1 MDQGPAAVTKAGVEE
16 FDYIVVGA
24 GSAGCV
30 VASRLSEDPRVK
42 VLLLEAGGANT
53 HPYLKM
59 PLGFLKAVMDPRFNW
74 GFLTEPEPGLDGRQL
89 PLPRGRVLGGSSS
102 INGMFYMRGHP
113 ADYDQWRQMGA
124 SGWGYADVLPYFKRM
139 EKSFRGEGKYHG
151 GSGPVEVNSIA
162 SKLLLHEPL
171 MEAAPKAG
179 FPTSDDLAGDRPE
192 GFARGE
198 QTIDKR
204 GRRVSAATA
213 YLKPALG
220 RANLEIRTGAMTHR
234 IQFDDRRAV
243 GVEYEID
250 GVRRT
255 ARCRREVIIS
265 GGAFN
270 SPHLLM
276 LSGIGPAAE
285 LAEHGIETI
294 ANSPGV
300 GRNLSEHANVSLE
313 WDAKSPVTF
322 LKHLRFDKLMLS
334 TLRWAA
340 LGTGPLA
347 TQLNSCNIVV
357 RTRPDYDRPDLQ
369 VMANP
374 IRFDARIW
382 FPWFTERQSHVFW
395 AGLVALH
402 PRSRGW
408 VRLKSADP
416 HALPRVQLNLMTDP
430 ADLAQMRDAIRAV
443 RRIYRTEPQADL
455 LGAER
460 MPGEDVDSDAALDAF
475 IRASCYVAMHPVGT
489 CAMGMG
495 AESVVDSD
503 LRVIGVDG
511 LRVVDAS
518 VMPTVPGGNTN
529 APTIMIG
536 EKAADLIRGRSLARA
551 DV

>member
-1 MDQGPAAVTKAGVEE
+1 MEE

-30 VASRLSEDPRVK
+30 VAARLSEDPNVK
-42 VLLLEAGGANT
+42 VLLLEAGGPNK

-59 PLGFLKAVMDPRFNW
+59 PLGFLKAVVDPRFNW
-74 GFLTEPEPGLDGRQL
+74 GFLTEPEPGLGGRQL

-113 ADYDQWRQMGA
+113 GDYDQWRQMGA
-124 SGWGYADVLPYFKRM
+124 SGWGFADVLPYFKRM
-139 EKSFRGEGKYHG
+139 EKSWRGEGKYHG
-151 GSGPVEVNSIA
+151 ASGPVEVNSI
-162 SKLLLHEPL
+162 SSPFLLHEPL

-179 FPTSDDLAGDRPE
+179 FPTSEDLAGDNPE

-198 QTIDKR
+198 QTIDGR

-220 RANLEIRTGAMTHR
+220 RPNLEVRTGALTHKVV
-234 IQFDDRRAV
+234 FNGNRAV
-243 GVEYEID
+243 GVDYEM
-250 GVRRT
+250 GGERKV

-276 LSGIGPAAE
+276 LSGIGPANE
-285 LAEHGIETI
+285 LTEMGIKVV
-294 ANSPGV
+294 AHSPGV

-313 WDAKSPVTF
+313 WDAKQPVTF
-322 LKHLRFDKLMLS
+322 LRHLRFDKLVLS
-334 TLRWAA
+334 TLRWAL
-340 LGTGPLA
+340 LGSGPMA

-374 IRFDARIW
+374 IRFDAKIW
-382 FPWFTERQSHVFW
+382 FPGFTERQSHVFW

-402 PRSRGW
+402 PHSRGW
-408 VRLKSADP
+408 VKLKSADP
-416 HALPRVQLNLMTDP
+416 RDLPAVQLNLMTDP

-443 RRIYRTEPQADL
+443 RRIYRTEPQGSL

-460 MPGEDVDSDAALDAF
+460 LPGEAVESDDALDAF
-475 IRASCYVAMHPVGT
+475 IRATCYVAMHPVGT

-495 AESVVDSD
+495 AESVVDSE
-503 LRVIGVDG
+503 LKVIGVKG

-529 APTIMIG
+529 APVMMVG
-536 EKAADLIRGRSLARA
+536 EKAADLIRGRSLPRA
-551 DV
+551 EI

>member
-1 MDQGPAAVTKAGVEE
+1 VEE
-16 FDYIVVGA
+16 YDYIVVGA

-30 VASRLSEDPRVK
+30 VAARLSEDPAVK
-42 VLLLEAGGANT
+42 VLLLEAGGPNT

-59 PLGFLKAVMDPRFNW
+59 PLGFLKAVVDPRFNW
-74 GFLTEPEPGLDGRQL
+74 GFLTEPEPGLGGRQL

-113 ADYDQWRQMGA
+113 GDYDQWRQMGA
-124 SGWGYADVLPYFKRM
+124 AGWGFADVLPYFKRM
-139 EKSFRGEGKYHG
+139 EKSWRGEGTYHG
-151 GSGPVEVNSIA
+151 ASGPVEVNAIS
-162 SKLLLHEPL
+162 SPLLLHEPL

-179 FPTSDDLAGDRPE
+179 FPTSEDLAGDNPE

-198 QTIDKR
+198 QTIDGR

-220 RANLEIRTGAMTHR
+220 RPNLEVRTGALTHKVV
-234 IQFDDRRAV
+234 FDGKRAI
-243 GVEYEID
+243 GVDYEQG
-250 GVRRT
+250 GVRKFVG
-255 ARCRREVIIS
+255 CRREVIVS

-276 LSGIGPAAE
+276 LSGIGPADE
-285 LAEHGIETI
+285 LTQLGIPVV
-294 ANSPGV
+294 AHSPGV

-313 WDAKSPVTF
+313 WDARKPVTF
-322 LKHLRFDKLMLS
+322 LKHLRFDKLVLS
-334 TLRWAA
+334 TLRWAL
-340 LGTGPLA
+340 LGSGPMA

-374 IRFDARIW
+374 IRFDAKIW
-382 FPWFTERQSHVFW
+382 FPGFTERQSHVFW

-402 PRSRGW
+402 PHSRGW
-408 VRLKSADP
+408 VKLKSAD
-416 HALPRVQLNLMTDP
+416 ARDLPAVQLNLMTDP

-443 RRIYRTEPQADL
+443 RRIYRTEPQGSL
-455 LGAER
+455 LGDER
-460 MPGEDVDSDAALDAF
+460 LPGEAVESDDALDAF
-475 IRASCYVAMHPVGT
+475 IRATCYVAMHPVGT

-495 AESVVDSD
+495 AESVVDSE
-503 LRVIGVDG
+503 LRVIGVEG

-529 APTIMIG
+529 APTMMVG
-536 EKAADLIRGRSLARA
+536 EKAADMIRGRSLARA
-551 DV
+551 EV

>member
-1 MDQGPAAVTKAGVEE
+1 MEE
-16 FDYIVVGA
+16 FDYIIVGA

-30 VASRLSEDPRVK
+30 IAARLSEDPNVK
-42 VLLLEAGGANT
+42 VLLLEAGGPNK

-59 PLGFLKAVMDPRFNW
+59 PLGFLKAVVDPRFNW
-74 GFLTEPEPGLDGRQL
+74 GFLTEPEPGLGGRQL

-113 ADYDQWRQMGA
+113 GDYDQWRQMGA
-124 SGWGYADVLPYFKRM
+124 NGWGFADVLPYFKRM
-139 EKSFRGEGKYHG
+139 EKSWRGEGKYHG
-151 GSGPVEVNSIA
+151 AAGPVEVNSI
-162 SKLLLHEPL
+162 SSPLLLHEPL

-179 FPTSDDLAGDRPE
+179 FPTSEDLAGDNPE

-198 QTIDKR
+198 QTIDGR

-213 YLKPALG
+213 YLKPAMG
-220 RANLEIRTGAMTHR
+220 RPNLEVRTGALTHKVV
-234 IQFDDRRAV
+234 FDGNRAV
-243 GVEYEID
+243 GVDYEI
-250 GVRRT
+250 GGERKTV
-255 ARCRREVIIS
+255 RCRREVVIS

-285 LAEHGIETI
+285 LTEMGIKVV
-294 ANSPGV
+294 AHSPGV

-313 WDAKSPVTF
+313 WDARQPVTF
-322 LKHLRFDKLMLS
+322 LRHLRFDKLVAS
-334 TLRWAA
+334 TLRWAV
-340 LGTGPLA
+340 LGTGPMA

-374 IRFDARIW
+374 IRFDAKIW
-382 FPWFTERQSHVFW
+382 FPGFTERQSHVFW

-402 PRSRGW
+402 PHSRGW
-408 VRLKSADP
+408 VRLKSAD
-416 HALPRVQLNLMTDP
+416 ARDLPAVQLNLMTDP

-443 RRIYRTEPQADL
+443 RRIYRTEPQGSL
-455 LGAER
+455 IGNER
-460 MPGEDVDSDAALDAF
+460 LPGEAVESDADLDAF
-475 IRASCYVAMHPVGT
+475 IRATCYVAMHPVGT

-495 AESVVDSD
+495 IESVVDSE
-503 LRVIGVDG
+503 LKVIGVEG
-511 LRVVDAS
+511 LRVADAS

-529 APTIMIG
+529 APTMMVG
-536 EKAADLIRGRSLARA
+536 EKAADLIRGRSLPRA
-551 DV
+551 EV